1 MGWGAVSGRQHEVLA
16 SPGQHPSPNTG
27 RLRRY
32 ASPALGGCLQRQHD
46 ARLAEQPADAVA
58 GAGALLHKPWRARC
72 TMSRACWSTVLMG
85 TRRIGGRCTALQMAA
100 ASAPSFLPRLPLM
113 RHGAT
118 NFGATSR
125 TVWPSAWNCRAQ
137 WCVPEQASTPS

>member
-1 MGWGAVSGRQHEVLA
+1 
-16 SPGQHPSPNTG
+16 
-27 RLRRY
+27 
-32 ASPALGGCLQRQHD
+32 LGGCLQRQHD

-137 WCVPEQASTPS
+137 LIEKPHFLSWHSVAGRRNAASSGRGGTFHP